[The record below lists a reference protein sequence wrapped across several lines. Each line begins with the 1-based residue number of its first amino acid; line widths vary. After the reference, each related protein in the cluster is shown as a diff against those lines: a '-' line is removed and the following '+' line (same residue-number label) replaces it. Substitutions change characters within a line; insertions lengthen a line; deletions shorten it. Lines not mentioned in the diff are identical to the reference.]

1 MTTPPS
7 ARVRI
12 VFRVLAALLV
22 IVALPL
28 FVLGIQDPHPNWHF
42 MIPLSLT
49 ILLFGYSAVT
59 GKAPFFFR

>member
-1 MTTPPS
+1 MTIPQS
-7 ARVRI
+7 SRVRL

-28 FVLGIQDPHPNWHF
+28 LVLGVQESHPNWHF
-42 MIPLSLT
+42 MIPLLLV
-49 ILLFGYSAVT
+49 ILLFGYVAAS

>member
-7 ARVRI
+7 SRVRI
-12 VFRVLAALLV
+12 IFRMLAALLV

-28 FVLGIQDPHPNWHF
+28 LGLGVQEPHPNWHF
-42 MIPLSLT
+42 MIALLLT
-49 ILLFGYSAVT
+49 ILLFGYAAVS

>member
-7 ARVRI
+7 SRVRI
-12 VFRVLAALLV
+12 IFRVFAALLV

-28 FVLGIQDPHPNWHF
+28 LILGVQEPHPNWPF
-42 MIPLSLT
+42 MIALSLG
-49 ILLFGYSAVT
+49 ILLFAYAAVT